1 MTKGFWRPDS
11 LPLDSC
17 GLDEQKSDRMDRSHL
32 EMGTAGR
39 TYRYIAQK
47 LQIGEERA
55 RQITA
60 KKERCIAYQVNH
72 GIADNLAALEQQ
84 LVVWKRSGLI
94 PRPAKATRRFK
105 EREFSDRI
113 GRDKTSF

>member
-1 MTKGFWRPDS
+1 MTPIQWTEVTWKWERRRAFAAALR
-11 LPLDSC
+11 
-17 GLDEQKSDRMDRSHL
+17 RN
-32 EMGTAGR
+32 GR

-72 GIADNLAALEQQ
+72 GIADDLAALEQQ
-84 LVVWKRSGLI
+84 LVVWKRSG
-94 PRPAKATRRFK
+94 RF
-105 EREFSDRI
+105 
-113 GRDKTSF
+113 